1 MMASSQPID
10 DIKKG
15 RRVSISHSDIHD
27 LPSVLEAVD
36 SIDGFELD
44 STPTSLQNS
53 VELAV

>member
-1 MMASSQPID
+1 M
-10 DIKKG
+10 
-15 RRVSISHSDIHD
+15 SISHSDIHD